1 MIVRVHGTASD
12 MCDVLEDMQFT
23 VNRMERRQERI
34 EQMTAMTLALL
45 GYIFLLIV

>member
-1 MIVRVHGTASD
+1 MIMSVHGTVND
-12 MCDVLEDMQFT
+12 MYDVLEDMQIT

-34 EQMTAMTLALL
+34 EQMAAMTLALL